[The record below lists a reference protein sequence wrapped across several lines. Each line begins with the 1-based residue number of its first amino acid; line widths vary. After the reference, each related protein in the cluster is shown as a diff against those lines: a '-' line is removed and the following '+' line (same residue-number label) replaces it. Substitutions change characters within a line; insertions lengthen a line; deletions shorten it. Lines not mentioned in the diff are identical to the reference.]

1 MSFAETKSK
10 FYSYMQNFNMEFEK
24 LERENL
30 FKFLQIPTTISR
42 EAISSF
48 LEILFNNIMAMKAK
62 RLVIDSITPITQVL
76 GPIESRATLHN
87 ALYNIANLYGV
98 TIIMVQDLPIGYR
111 KIGYGVEEF
120 IADTVIVLNIDFTKP
135 GAYRRYMNILK
146 FRGTWIS
153 DIAIEYSIIPGIG
166 LVLHPP
172 IPMKNIFIDRS
183 NRIKTYIE
191 DLDRILRGGIIK
203 SSATLI
209 IGPSGSGKTLLTL
222 TIAARLAS
230 HGLKVIYVSF
240 DEPSSQLKES
250 LEMLGFSYNE
260 IKGKLKIVSINPQ
273 DLSPGKLRWILKN
286 VIYSDTEPVELVVVD
301 GVTALLHIFNRQEFI
316 RTIEEIILSLK
327 NENITTILNLASPY
341 LLREKDYLD
350 PIIQILADNIILLD
364 TYYENHKLNR
374 KLMILKS
381 RMNLI
386 ESKWYKI
393 EIIEGGKVFLR
404 ELREE
409 SRRGEF

>member
-1 MSFAETKSK
+1 
-10 FYSYMQNFNMEFEK
+10 MQNFNMEFEK

-250 LEMLGFSYNE
+250 LEMLGFSYDE